1 MGCPLTPHVEKLV
14 EMALEE
20 DLGRG
25 DVTTD
30 TVLLEPCESEG
41 RIVARQDLVICG
53 LELAAYVFARVDPS
67 VQFSALVADGDNVPE
82 GEEVALVTGPAA
94 GLLAAERL
102 ALDFLM
108 RMTGVATLTRKYVRT
123 VTATGASAKIADTRK
138 TLPAWRVLDKYAVAT
153 GGGFNHR
160 MDLGSGVLI
169 KDNHIAACGSVWESV
184 QRAKK
189 LAPHG
194 LRVEVE
200 VQSLDELESALEAG
214 ADIVLLDNMSPEQ
227 LTAAVKLTN
236 GRALTEASGGVN
248 LRTVAEI
255 ARTGVD
261 LISVGK
267 LTHSA
272 PAADLAM
279 DLLAKR

>member
-1 MGCPLTPHVEKLV
+1 MGCPITPHVEKLV

-67 VQFSALVADGDNVPE
+67 VQFSALVADGDNVPN

-123 VTATGASAKIADTRK
+123 VTAIGTSTKIADTRK
-138 TLPAWRVLDKYAVAT
+138 TIPAWRVLDKYAVTT

-200 VQSLDELESALEAG
+200 VQSLEELEAALEAG
-214 ADIVLLDNMSPEQ
+214 ADIVLLDNMSIEQ
-227 LTAAVKLTN
+227 LSAAVKLTN
-236 GRALTEASGGVN
+236 DRALTEASGGVD
-248 LRTVAEI
+248 LRTVADI

-279 DLLAKR
+279 DLAAKR